1 MRFAVMASGRGGN
14 FQALIDARARDE
26 LPDVE
31 LVLLIVNKR
40 EAQAIARAEA
50 AGIPWKFIDSEVM
63 SRDEFDQRALA
74 VLHDCGAEAV
84 VLAGFMRLLTP
95 EFISTFRHHILNI
108 HPALL
113 PNFPGA
119 HAHRD
124 ALAAGVNESGCS
136 AHFVDEGVD
145 TGPIILQQSVEV
157 LPGDTEEILA
167 ARMLPHEHRLLPEA
181 VGLLAAGRLKVDG
194 DIVKILP
201 KK

>member
-1 MRFAVMASGRGGN
+1 MRFAVMASGRGSN
-14 FQALIDARARDE
+14 FQALIDARTRDE
-26 LPDVE
+26 LPNVE
-31 LVLLIVNKR
+31 LVQLIVHKHT
-40 EAQAIARAEA
+40 AQAIARAEA

-63 SRDEFDQRALA
+63 SRAEFDQRALA

-95 EFISTFRHHILNI
+95 EFIGTFRHHILNI

-124 ALAAGVNESGCS
+124 ALAAGVNESGGS
-136 AHFVDEGVD
+136 AHLVDEGVD

-167 ARMLPHEHRLLPEA
+167 ARILPHEHRLLAEA
-181 VGLLAAGRLKVDG
+181 VRLLAAGRLKVDG
-194 DIVKILP
+194 GIVRILP
-201 KK
+201 EK

>member
-1 MRFAVMASGRGGN
+1 
-14 FQALIDARARDE
+14 
-26 LPDVE
+26 
-31 LVLLIVNKR
+31 
-40 EAQAIARAEA
+40 
-50 AGIPWKFIDSEVM
+50 M

-95 EFISTFRHHILNI
+95 EFISVFRHHILNI

-124 ALAAGVNESGCS
+124 VLAAGVNESGCS
-136 AHFVDEGVD
+136 AHLVDEGVD
-145 TGPIILQQSVEV
+145 TGPIILQQPVEV

-167 ARMLPHEHRLLPEA
+167 ARILPHEHRLLPEA
-181 VGLLAAGRLKVDG
+181 VQLLAAGQLEVDG
-194 DIVKILP
+194 GIVRILLE
-201 KK
+201 K

>member
-1 MRFAVMASGRGGN
+1 MRFAVMASGRGSN
-14 FQALIDARARDE
+14 FQALIDARTQDE
-26 LPDVE
+26 LPNVE
-31 LVLLIVNKR
+31 LVQLIVNKHK
-40 EAQAIARAEA
+40 AQAIARAEA

-63 SRDEFDQRALA
+63 SRAEFDQRALA

-95 EFISTFRHHILNI
+95 EFIGTFRHHILNI

-124 ALAAGVNESGCS
+124 VLAAGVNESGCS
-136 AHFVDEGVD
+136 AHLVDEGVD
-145 TGPIILQQSVEV
+145 TGPIILQQSVDV

-167 ARMLPHEHRLLPEA
+167 ARILPHEHRLLPEA
-181 VGLLAAGRLKVDG
+181 VRLLAAGRLKVDG
-194 DIVKILP
+194 GIVRILP
-201 KK
+201 EK

>member
-1 MRFAVMASGRGGN
+1 MPN
-14 FQALIDARARDE
+14 
-26 LPDVE
+26 VE
-31 LVLLIVNKR
+31 LVQLIVNKHK
-40 EAQAIARAEA
+40 AQAIARAEA

-63 SRDEFDQRALA
+63 SRAEFDQRALA

-95 EFISTFRHHILNI
+95 EFIGTFRHHILNI

-136 AHFVDEGVD
+136 AHLVDEGVD

-167 ARMLPHEHRLLPEA
+167 ARILPHEHRLLPEA
-181 VGLLAAGRLKVDG
+181 VRLLAAGRLKVDG
-194 DIVKILP
+194 GIVRILP
-201 KK
+201 EK

>member
-1 MRFAVMASGRGGN
+1 MRFAVMASGRGSN
-14 FQALIDARARDE
+14 FQALIDARTRDE
-26 LPDVE
+26 LPNVE
-31 LVLLIVNKR
+31 LVQLIVNKHK
-40 EAQAIARAEA
+40 AQAIARAEA

-63 SRDEFDQRALA
+63 SRAEFDQRALA

-136 AHFVDEGVD
+136 AHLVDEGVD
-145 TGPIILQQSVEV
+145 TGPIILQQPVEV

-167 ARMLPHEHRLLPEA
+167 ARILPHEHRLLPEA
-181 VGLLAAGRLKVDG
+181 VRLLAAGRLKVDG
-194 DIVKILP
+194 GIVRILP
-201 KK
+201 EK

>member
-1 MRFAVMASGRGGN
+1 MRFAVMASGRGSN
-14 FQALIDARARDE
+14 FQALIDARTQDE
-26 LPDVE
+26 LPNVE
-31 LVLLIVNKR
+31 LVQLIVNKHK
-40 EAQAIARAEA
+40 AQAIARAEA

-63 SRDEFDQRALA
+63 SRAEFAQRARA
-74 VLHDCGAEAV
+74 VLHDCGAKAV

-95 EFISTFRHHILNI
+95 EFIGTFRHHILNI

-136 AHFVDEGVD
+136 AHLVDEGVD

-157 LPGDTEEILA
+157 LPDDTEEILA
-167 ARMLPHEHRLLPEA
+167 ARILPHEHRLLPEA
-181 VGLLAAGRLKVDG
+181 VRLLAAGRLKVDG
-194 DIVKILP
+194 GIVRILP
-201 KK
+201 EK

>member
-1 MRFAVMASGRGGN
+1 MRFAVMASGRGSN

-31 LVLLIVNKR
+31 LVQLIVNKR
-40 EAQAIARAEA
+40 EAQALARAEA
-50 AGIPWKFIDSEVM
+50 ARIPWKFIDSEVM

-74 VLHDCGAEAV
+74 VLHDCDAEAV

-136 AHFVDEGVD
+136 AHLVDEGVD

-167 ARMLPHEHRLLPEA
+167 ARILPHEHRLLPEA

-194 DIVKILP
+194 DIVRILP

>member
-1 MRFAVMASGRGGN
+1 
-14 FQALIDARARDE
+14 
-26 LPDVE
+26 
-31 LVLLIVNKR
+31 
-40 EAQAIARAEA
+40 
-50 AGIPWKFIDSEVM
+50 
-63 SRDEFDQRALA
+63 
-74 VLHDCGAEAV
+74 
-84 VLAGFMRLLTP
+84 AGFMRLLTP

-136 AHFVDEGVD
+136 AHLVDEGVD

-157 LPGDTEEILA
+157 LPDDTEEILA
-167 ARMLPHEHRLLPEA
+167 ARILPHEHRLLPEA

-194 DIVKILP
+194 DIVRILP